1 MMDTT
6 EREMLEYLCWKYA
19 HMGSRF
25 YPPDETA
32 EECIEALF
40 SDDGAIDTQVGI
52 ESGKHSRAY
61 TDALEFFDTLQKRGF
76 DPVQMTLDYIEDTR
90 KSEGVDLAG
99 IDWTFLRES
108 YYEGELPGER
118 WEAPDE

>member
-1 MMDTT
+1 MTDKSAY
-6 EREMLEYLCWKYA
+6 EILEYLCWKYA
-19 HMGSRF
+19 HSASQF

-32 EECIEALF
+32 SNATTL
-40 SDDGAIDTQVGI
+40 
-52 ESGKHSRAY
+52 GKY
-61 TDALEFFDTLQKRGF
+61 TERYERSVMFFACLNKHGF
-76 DPVQMTLDYIEDTR
+76 DPVQMTLDYVED
-90 KSEGVDLAG
+90 SMGGDGIDLAG